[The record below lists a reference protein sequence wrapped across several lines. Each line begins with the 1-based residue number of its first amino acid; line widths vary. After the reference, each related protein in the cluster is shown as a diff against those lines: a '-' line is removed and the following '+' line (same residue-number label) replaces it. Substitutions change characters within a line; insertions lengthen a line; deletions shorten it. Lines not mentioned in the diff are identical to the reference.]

1 MPQETPAAPDTLL
14 LRYWDCSAR
23 GMLIRYM
30 AYDAALDFVDEVV
43 SLEET
48 FVSGSWAS
56 NEKFSAEFSGPLKML
71 PVVEHKGEI
80 INQTSACAQYV
91 AEIAGFMPEAPADR
105 AKAIMIST
113 HIHED
118 IQAPMWDSF
127 WGWKDWERDVVG
139 GSAGPSSGL
148 ALKVS
153 NLEQILAT
161 STSGFAVGSQIS
173 MADFSIFYV
182 VESLTRRMLEVASGP
197 EAIEMLFGDKPAIA
211 QHQKMMRTR
220 PNMARY
226 ISSDIWHVYGP
237 YWTGKGTLEDRTHEL
252 GLGETELEG
261 FETLASLL
269 LRLPSA

>member
-14 LRYWDCSAR
+14 LRYWNCSAR

-127 WGWKDWERDVVG
+127 WGWKDWERDVV
-139 GSAGPSSGL
+139 
-148 ALKVS
+148 
-153 NLEQILAT
+153 
-161 STSGFAVGSQIS
+161 
-173 MADFSIFYV
+173 
-182 VESLTRRMLEVASGP
+182 
-197 EAIEMLFGDKPAIA
+197 
-211 QHQKMMRTR
+211 
-220 PNMARY
+220 
-226 ISSDIWHVYGP
+226 
-237 YWTGKGTLEDRTHEL
+237 
-252 GLGETELEG
+252 
-261 FETLASLL
+261 
-269 LRLPSA
+269 

>member
-1 MPQETPAAPDTLL
+1 MPQEAPVVPDTLL
-14 LRYWDCSAR
+14 LRYWNCSAR

-153 NLEQILAT
+153 NLEQILAA

-220 PNMARY
+220 PNMASY
-226 ISSDIWHVYGP
+226 MSSDIWHVYGP
-237 YWTGKGTLEDRTHEL
+237 YWTGKGTLGDRTHEL

-269 LRLPSA
+269 LQLSNT

>member
-220 PNMARY
+220 PNMASY

-237 YWTGKGTLEDRTHEL
+237 YWTGKGTLGDRTHEL

-269 LRLPSA
+269 LQVSNT

>member
-14 LRYWDCSAR
+14 LRYWNCSAR

-237 YWTGKGTLEDRTHEL
+237 YWTGKGTLGDRTHEL

-269 LRLPSA
+269 LQVSNT

>member
-105 AKAIMIST
+105 AKVMMIST

-220 PNMARY
+220 PNMASY

-237 YWTGKGTLEDRTHEL
+237 YWTGKGTLGDRTHEL

-269 LRLPSA
+269 LQVSNT

>member
-1 MPQETPAAPDTLL
+1 MPQETPVAPDTLL
-14 LRYWDCSAR
+14 LRYWNCSAR

-220 PNMARY
+220 PNMASY

-237 YWTGKGTLEDRTHEL
+237 YWTGKGTLGDRTHEL

-269 LRLPSA
+269 LQVSNA

>member
-14 LRYWDCSAR
+14 LRYWNCAAR

-71 PVVEHKGEI
+71 PVVEHKGEV

-237 YWTGKGTLEDRTHEL
+237 YWTGKGTLGDRTHEL

-269 LRLPSA
+269 LQVSNA

>member
-1 MPQETPAAPDTLL
+1 MPQEAPVVPDTLL
-14 LRYWDCSAR
+14 LRYWNCSAR

-153 NLEQILAT
+153 NLEQILAA

-182 VESLTRRMLEVASGP
+182 VESLTRRMLEVVSGP

-220 PNMARY
+220 PNMASY
-226 ISSDIWHVYGP
+226 MSSDIWHVYGP
-237 YWTGKGTLEDRTHEL
+237 YWTGKGTLGDRTHEL

-269 LRLPSA
+269 LPLSNT